1 VGYSW
6 SYRDALRDEDT
17 LTVPADPALARL
29 LSRPRYEILP
39 LDGIVENVLEHVPR
53 ELTLTVT
60 VSPRRGLA
68 HSLDVVQQLAGH
80 DYTVV
85 PHLSARLI
93 RDSPHLADIVAR
105 LDETGV
111 RNVFVVAGD
120 ADEPVGQFDG
130 AAQLLDAMATLG
142 HPFREVGITGYPES
156 HPLISDETTIEAMF
170 AKAQHATYIV
180 SQICFDPAVTL
191 AWIDNV
197 WLRGTRLP
205 IHVGIPGAVPRLKLA
220 RISTRIG
227 LGESMR
233 FLRTH
238 GSWLTRLF
246 RRSGFSPDPLLVG
259 LDPAFV
265 DPDNKVAGLHVFTFN
280 DLADTERWRR
290 RRLRRLETGT
300 RERASKPV

>member
-1 VGYSW
+1 
-6 SYRDALRDEDT
+6 
-17 LTVPADPALARL
+17 VPADPALARL
-29 LSRPRYEILP
+29 LSRLRYEILP
-39 LDGIVENVLEHVPR
+39 LDGIVEDVLEHVPR

-68 HSLDVVQQLAGH
+68 HSLDVVQQLGGH
-80 DYTVV
+80 GYTVV

-93 RDSPHLADIVAR
+93 RDSAHLADIVAR

-120 ADEPVGQFDG
+120 ADEPVGQFEG
-130 AAQLLDAMATLG
+130 AAQLLDAMAALG

-170 AKAQHATYIV
+170 AKARHATYIV

-197 WLRGTRLP
+197 WRRGTRLP

-238 GSWLTRLF
+238 GSWMTRLL
-246 RRSGFSPDPLLVG
+246 RRSGFSPDPLLKG
-259 LDPAFV
+259 LEPLFV
-265 DPDNKVAGLHVFTFN
+265 DAEEKVAGLHVFTFN
-280 DLADTERWRR
+280 DLADTERWRQ
-290 RRLRRLETGT
+290 RRLRTL
-300 RERASKPV
+300 